1 MIHTL
6 MGCERS
12 QQYQGK
18 SVTLKSMP
26 VPAQQFLSVAL
37 PIMVTLVV
45 SIWLASISQNKRL
58 DDIVRRLERMEA
70 KLDLH
75 EERLVRVEERTSPL
89 RR

>member
-1 MIHTL
+1 M
-6 MGCERS
+6 S
-12 QQYQGK
+12 
-18 SVTLKSMP
+18 P
-26 VPAQQFLSVAL
+26 PAQQFLSVAL

-58 DDIVRRLERMEA
+58 DDIVRRLERMES
-70 KLDLH
+70 KRDLH

>member
-1 MIHTL
+1 M
-6 MGCERS
+6 S
-12 QQYQGK
+12 
-18 SVTLKSMP
+18 P
-26 VPAQQFLSVAL
+26 PARQLLSVAL

-58 DDIVRRLERMEA
+58 DDIVRRLERMES
-70 KLDLH
+70 KRDLH

>member
-1 MIHTL
+1 MRAIASH
-6 MGCERS
+6 
-12 QQYQGK
+12 QGK
-18 SVTLKSMP
+18 SAALRLMSP
-26 VPAQQFLSVAL
+26 PARQFLSVAL

-58 DDIVRRLERMEA
+58 DDIVRRLERMES
-70 KLDLH
+70 KRDLH

>member
-1 MIHTL
+1 M
-6 MGCERS
+6 S
-12 QQYQGK
+12 
-18 SVTLKSMP
+18 P
-26 VPAQQFLSVAL
+26 PAQQFLSVAL

-58 DDIVRRLERMEA
+58 DDIVRRLERMEG

>member
-1 MIHTL
+1 
-6 MGCERS
+6 
-12 QQYQGK
+12 
-18 SVTLKSMP
+18 MP
-26 VPAQQFLSVAL
+26 PPAQQFLSVAL

-58 DDIVRRLERMEA
+58 DDIVRRLERMES

>member
-1 MIHTL
+1 MTPPL
-6 MGCERS
+6 
-12 QQYQGK
+12 
-18 SVTLKSMP
+18 
-26 VPAQQFLSVAL
+26 QQFLSVAL

-45 SIWLASISQNKRL
+45 SIWLASVSQNKRL
-58 DDIVRRLERMEA
+58 DDIVRRLERMES

>member
-1 MIHTL
+1 
-6 MGCERS
+6 
-12 QQYQGK
+12 
-18 SVTLKSMP
+18 MP
-26 VPAQQFLSVAL
+26 PAAQQFLSVAL

-45 SIWLASISQNKRL
+45 SIWLASVSQNMRL
-58 DDIVRRLERMEA
+58 DDIVRRLERMEG

>member
-1 MIHTL
+1 VNFAGNTSPNQLHLNRCHPGSAI
-6 MGCERS
+6 
-12 QQYQGK
+12 
-18 SVTLKSMP
+18 SVS
-26 VPAQQFLSVAL
+26 AL

-58 DDIVRRLERMEA
+58 DDIVRRLERMEG
-70 KLDLH
+70 KLDIH

>member
-1 MIHTL
+1 M
-6 MGCERS
+6 S
-12 QQYQGK
+12 
-18 SVTLKSMP
+18 P
-26 VPAQQFLSVAL
+26 PAQQFLPVAL

-58 DDIVRRLERMEA
+58 DDIVRRLERMEG

-89 RR
+89 MVRQMEGSHRQFVHATKTW

>member
-1 MIHTL
+1 MRAIASH
-6 MGCERS
+6 
-12 QQYQGK
+12 QGK
-18 SVTLKSMP
+18 SATLRSMSP
-26 VPAQQFLSVAL
+26 PARQFLSVAL

-58 DDIVRRLERMEA
+58 DDIVRRLERMES
-70 KLDLH
+70 KRDLH

>member
-1 MIHTL
+1 MRRRS
-6 MGCERS
+6 GCEGG
-12 QQYQGK
+12 GK
-18 SVTLKSMP
+18 SITLKS
-26 VPAQQFLSVAL
+26 VSPAVQQFLSVAL

-45 SIWLASISQNKRL
+45 SIWLASVSQDKRL
-58 DDIVRRLERMEA
+58 DDIVRGLGRMES

>member
-1 MIHTL
+1 M
-6 MGCERS
+6 S
-12 QQYQGK
+12 
-18 SVTLKSMP
+18 P
-26 VPAQQFLSVAL
+26 PARQFLSVAL

-58 DDIVRRLERMEA
+58 DDIVRRLERMES
-70 KLDLH
+70 KRDLH

>member
-1 MIHTL
+1 M
-6 MGCERS
+6 RVVS
-12 QQYQGK
+12 
-18 SVTLKSMP
+18 P
-26 VPAQQFLSVAL
+26 AAQQFLSVAL
-37 PIMVTLVV
+37 PIMVTMVV

-58 DDIVRRLERMEA
+58 DDIVRRLERMES

>member
-1 MIHTL
+1 MST
-6 MGCERS
+6 
-12 QQYQGK
+12 
-18 SVTLKSMP
+18 
-26 VPAQQFLSVAL
+26 PAQQFLSVAL
-37 PIMVTLVV
+37 PIMMTLVI

>member
-1 MIHTL
+1 
-6 MGCERS
+6 
-12 QQYQGK
+12 
-18 SVTLKSMP
+18 MP
-26 VPAQQFLSVAL
+26 PPAQQFLSVAL

-58 DDIVRRLERMEA
+58 DDIVRRLERMEG

>member
-1 MIHTL
+1 
-6 MGCERS
+6 MGFVGRTIR
-12 QQYQGK
+12 K
-18 SVTLKSMP
+18 STTLKSMSP
-26 VPAQQFLSVAL
+26 PAQQFLSVAL

>member
-1 MIHTL
+1 M
-6 MGCERS
+6 S
-12 QQYQGK
+12 
-18 SVTLKSMP
+18 P
-26 VPAQQFLSVAL
+26 PARQFLSVAL

-58 DDIVRRLERMEA
+58 DDIVRRLERMEG
-70 KLDLH
+70 KLDIH

>member
-1 MIHTL
+1 
-6 MGCERS
+6 
-12 QQYQGK
+12 
-18 SVTLKSMP
+18 MP
-26 VPAQQFLSVAL
+26 PPLQQFLSVAL

-45 SIWLASISQNKRL
+45 SIWLASVSQNKRL
-58 DDIVRRLERMEA
+58 DDIVRRLERMES